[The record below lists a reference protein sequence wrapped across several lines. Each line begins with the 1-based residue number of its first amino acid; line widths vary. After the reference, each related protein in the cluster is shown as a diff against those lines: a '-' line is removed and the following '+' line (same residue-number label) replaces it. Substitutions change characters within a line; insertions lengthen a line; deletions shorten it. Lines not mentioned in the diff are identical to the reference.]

1 MSEIFVMHLLFLL
14 KQGDARFVSVVYRL
28 FKLRKDEPRERRQAT
43 YNGTIDGFPDSIK
56 VLL

>member
-1 MSEIFVMHLLFLL
+1 MHLLFLL